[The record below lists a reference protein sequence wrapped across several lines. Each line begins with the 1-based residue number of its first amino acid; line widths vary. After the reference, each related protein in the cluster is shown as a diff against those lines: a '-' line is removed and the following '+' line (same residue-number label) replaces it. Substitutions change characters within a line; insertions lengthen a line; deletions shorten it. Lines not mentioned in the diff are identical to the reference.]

1 MLQNNII
8 LFDGVCNLCCG
19 WVQFLIRNDKHVRF
33 KFASLQSESGKKLS
47 DALGLSTNQ
56 LETVIY
62 ITGNQHYTE
71 SEAILQIVKE
81 LGGIWKLLLIFRLI
95 PKSIRNNIYRFIA
108 RKRYTIFGKR
118 SSCMIPTPNLQK
130 RFLT

>member
-1 MLQNNII
+1 MLQSNVI

-19 WVQFLIRNDKHVRF
+19 WVQFLIRKDKHFRF

-47 DALGLSTNQ
+47 DALELNTNQ

-62 ITGNQHYTE
+62 IKDNQHYTE